1 LKRAAQSL
9 QRAEVNRANRTR
21 VRSAMKR
28 LRTAISAGDAT
39 AAGNLLSPTFSAIDA
54 AIAKGVLHENTGNRY
69 KSRLTLA
76 YNGVKAKGAK

>member
-1 LKRAAQSL
+1 
-9 QRAEVNRANRTR
+9 
-21 VRSAMKR
+21 
-28 LRTAISAGDAT
+28 
-39 AAGNLLSPTFSAIDA
+39 LLSPTFSAIDA